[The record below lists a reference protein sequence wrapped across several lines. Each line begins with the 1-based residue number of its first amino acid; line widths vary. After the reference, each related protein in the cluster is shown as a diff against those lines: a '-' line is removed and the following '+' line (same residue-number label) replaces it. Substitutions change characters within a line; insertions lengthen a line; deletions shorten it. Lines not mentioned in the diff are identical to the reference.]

1 MVALCN
7 FSRSAET
14 FPVLGIFLKPM
25 TAEFGWSR
33 SVFSGALTI
42 GSILGGLLAVGTGPF
57 IDRYGPRWVLVGAFF
72 ILGGTLVLLSQ
83 IDHLWQFY
91 TLEILGRMVTMG
103 IIALSTSV
111 IIPKWFAAKRGRA
124 VAVGGLGIRVGNTIT
139 PLYVQLLVNVGS
151 WRLAAAAT
159 GLVMWTLSLLPAAL
173 FLRRRPEDMGLLPD
187 GRPPRDPS
195 QNPASAAGGET
206 AQAPREELSLPL
218 RQVARLSSFYLLV
231 AAFATASFISTGLN
245 LHVVPFLTDRQLS
258 PETAVAVV
266 AVWSASGGLG
276 SLFFGFL
283 AERYSLRMIISTTF
297 TLLAGS
303 YILLLS
309 VHSPALGL
317 FWDFYQGVLHGGMTT
332 LQILIFADYYGRDSL
347 GSIRG
352 AIQPVQ
358 LGANAMGPL
367 TAALVYDS
375 TGSYLAIFTIF
386 AFLALF
392 SGLCIFLTRR
402 PVLNVSPQAL

>member
-1 MVALCN
+1 MVALSN

-42 GSILGGLLAVGTGPF
+42 GTILGGLVAVGTGPF
-57 IDRYGPRWVLVGAFF
+57 IDRYGPRWVLVGSFF
-72 ILGGTLVLLSQ
+72 VLGGTLVLLSQ
-83 IDHLWQFY
+83 INHLWQFY
-91 TLEILGRMVTMG
+91 TLEILGRMITMG
-103 IIALSTSV
+103 IIALATSV
-111 IIPKWFAAKRGRA
+111 IIPKWFVSKRGRA
-124 VAVGGLGIRVGNTIT
+124 VALGGLGIRVGNTIT
-139 PLYVQLLVNVGS
+139 PLYVQLLVNMGS

-159 GLVMWTLSLLPAAL
+159 GLVMWTVSLLPAAL

-187 GRPPRDPS
+187 GRPLRGPS
-195 QNPASAAGGET
+195 QDPASAPGDET

-218 RQVARLSSFYLLV
+218 RRVARLSSFYLLV

-245 LHVVPFLTDRQLS
+245 LHVVPYLTDRQLS
-258 PETAVAVV
+258 PEVAVAVV

-276 SLFFGFL
+276 SLLFGFL
-283 AERYSLRMIISTTF
+283 AERYSLRMIIGTTF
-297 TLLAGS
+297 MLIAGG

-309 VHSPALGL
+309 VNSPTLGL
-317 FWDFYQGVLHGGMTT
+317 FWGFYQGLLHGGMTT

-347 GSIRG
+347 GTIRG

-358 LGANAMGPL
+358 LGANALGPL
-367 TAALVYDS
+367 TAAVAYDS
-375 TGSYLAIFTIF
+375 TGSYSTIFTVF
-386 AFLALF
+386 ALLALF
-392 SGLCIFLTRR
+392 SGLCVFLARR
-402 PVLNVSPQAL
+402 PLPDASPQTI